1 MDQIELCVTELL
13 GRLHDCEVERCG
25 LQSRL
30 TDSDQELKRLREA
43 CHQINV
49 LQTTVKRLENSDNVI
64 PKEAYDRLIA
74 ELQRKQQYAKDQE
87 GRVKE
92 LTQRTEHMRQDL
104 LRKEATLAQAIKDLA
119 DMKMEIQRQ
128 GESGQQ
134 LSRRISKLKED
145 KWSLKNQLQSCQ
157 VSCQAATREKD
168 VILEYLLSVDKALQ
182 TVLKV
187 EYVSYVIDLMLL
199 F

>member
-157 VSCQAATREKD
+157 VSCQAATR
-168 VILEYLLSVDKALQ
+168 YLHH
-182 TVLKV
+182 
-187 EYVSYVIDLMLL
+187 